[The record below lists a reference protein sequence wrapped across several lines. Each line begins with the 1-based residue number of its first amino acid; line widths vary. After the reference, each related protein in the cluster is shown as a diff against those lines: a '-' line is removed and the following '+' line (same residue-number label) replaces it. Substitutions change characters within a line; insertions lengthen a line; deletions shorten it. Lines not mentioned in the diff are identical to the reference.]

1 MITLLVRPDMGR
13 KAYRLRCRFKVS
25 AFPSQDLLEKSKYKV
40 AELFVESLAKQGWEY
55 LDKHGFKMTGPF
67 APLVIVNLPKK
78 HQQAQWHMKSSEMLE
93 KHMNHGGSLSASP
106 RSSPTSYVS
115 DVPPLAECEEW
126 EFELAGVFVH
136 KTLLAETPDP
146 WEERK
151 V

>member
-78 HQQAQWHMKSSEMLE
+78 HQQEQWHMKSSEVLA
-93 KHMNHGGSLSASP
+93 NASFYQRLSTKE
-106 RSSPTSYVS
+106 TSYVS
-115 DVPPLAECEEW
+115 SVMPLTECEEW

>member
-1 MITLLVRPDMGR
+1 MITLLVRPDMER
-13 KAYRLRCRFKVS
+13 KAYRLRCRFKVN
-25 AFPSQDLLEKSKYKV
+25 AFPSEDLLTKSKYKV
-40 AELFVESLAKQGWEY
+40 AEMFVEALAKQGWEY

-67 APLVIVNLPKK
+67 APLEIVNLPKR
-78 HQQAQWHMKSSEMLE
+78 HQQAQWHMKSSELIRHLNQGE
-93 KHMNHGGSLSASP
+93 KVRAKAETY
-106 RSSPTSYVS
+106 TSN
-115 DVPPLAECEEW
+115 VPPLAECEEW

>member
-1 MITLLVRPDMGR
+1 MITLLVRSDMGR
-13 KAYRLRCRFKVS
+13 KAYRLRCRFKVA

-67 APLVIVNLPKK
+67 APLVIVNLPKR
-78 HQQAQWHMKSSEMLE
+78 HQQAQWHTKSSEVLA
-93 KHMNHGGSLSASP
+93 NASFYQRLSTKE
-106 RSSPTSYVS
+106 TSYVS
-115 DVPPLAECEEW
+115 SVTPLTECEEW